1 MLSYQEALSLIARE
15 AKLQS
20 THTIDFRQSCGYIAA
35 QDIDS
40 PICIP
45 PFDNSAM
52 DGFALSSAWTHC
64 ATPEHP
70 LTFQVGNCLAAGDV
84 TSDYADDMATEI
96 MTGAKMPFHCDAVVP
111 IEQVECITGP
121 NDKTIAIRL
130 KRTLAPNENVR
141 LRGED
146 FTVGQSIIQKGT
158 RLHAGHLA
166 AMAATGVHQISVH
179 HMPRVDVITTGKEL
193 SDKYHAPLADGEI
206 YDSNTPYLLS
216 HLQSAGIEVVHVNN
230 IGDSPGLF
238 VETLN
243 GLTRASIVISSG
255 AVSKG
260 RWDFIPEILKKQ
272 GARIIFHGVAIKP
285 GKPILFAVLPD
296 GRYYFGLP
304 GNPVAVAV
312 GLRFFVQPLIRH
324 LLGMPEEKRHCH
336 KLAKSFEKKGV
347 LRHFLKAHLQSD
359 DQGLTRVRIL
369 HGQESFKI
377 SPLLEMNCW
386 AIVGEETN
394 TLLAN
399 DSVHTASLELFSA
412 F

>member
-1 MLSYQEALSLIARE
+1 MLSYQEALSLIACE

-20 THTIDFRQSCGYIAA
+20 THTIDFRQSCGHIAA
-35 QDIDS
+35 EDIGS

-45 PFDNSAM
+45 PFGNSAM
-52 DGFALSSAWTHC
+52 DGFALSSAWTHH
-64 ATPEHP
+64 ATQERP
-70 LTFQVGNCLAAGDV
+70 LIFQVGDCLAAGDV
-84 TSDYADDMATEI
+84 ASGYADGMAIEI
-96 MTGAKMPFHCDAVVP
+96 MTGAKMPPHCDAVVP
-111 IEQVECITGP
+111 IEQVECVTGP
-121 NDKTIAIRL
+121 NGETIEIRL
-130 KRTLAPNENVR
+130 LRTLAPRENVR

-146 FTVGQSIIQKGT
+146 FTVGQSLIKKGT
-158 RLHAGHLA
+158 RLHAGHIA
-166 AMAATGVHQISVH
+166 AMAATGVRQISVR
-179 HMPRVDVITTGKEL
+179 HMPSVDVITTGKEL

-206 YDSNTPYLLS
+206 YDSNTPYLIS
-216 HLQSAGIEVVHVNN
+216 HLQSAGIEVVHLNN
-230 IGDSPGLF
+230 IGDSPALF
-238 VETLN
+238 FEALN

-324 LLGMPEEKRHCH
+324 LLGMPEEKLHGH
-336 KLAKSFEKKGV
+336 KLAQSFEKKGG

-359 DQGLTRVRIL
+359 DQGLTCVRIL

-399 DSVHTASLELFSA
+399 DSVRTASLELFPA